1 MSLADDMVKGAKRL
15 SEFTGFAE
23 REIYDFAKSGALP
36 LFKVGKHIC
45 GRKSE
50 LTARLS
56 GNGGGSGEGAK

>member
-1 MSLADDMVKGAKRL
+1 MSLSDDLLKGAKRL
-15 SEFTGFAE
+15 AEFTGFGE

-50 LTARLS
+50 LLARMT
-56 GNGGGSGEGAK
+56 GNGSGGGK